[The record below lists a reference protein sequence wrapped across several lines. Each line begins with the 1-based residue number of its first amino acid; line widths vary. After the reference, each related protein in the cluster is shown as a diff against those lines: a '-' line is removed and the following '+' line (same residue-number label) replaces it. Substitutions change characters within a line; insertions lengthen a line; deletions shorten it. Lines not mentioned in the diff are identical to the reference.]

1 MKTTVVPPQLA
12 ARMAALSWRGIGR
25 DAVRVGA
32 PLGALAVLLALWQGY
47 AVFGGVNPL
56 ILPPPSQV
64 LRVTVGDWGHL
75 RPALL
80 ATLGET
86 AIGFGVALAF
96 GLLCAALLD
105 LLAPVRQAIY
115 PLLVASQSIPIV
127 AIAPLLQLWFGTD
140 LTAKVIVITLVC
152 FFPITV
158 AGLDG
163 LRATEPELIRLYRG
177 FGASAA
183 RILWEVRLPGAL
195 PALFS
200 GIRIAITY
208 SVVGAIFSEYIG
220 AQQGLGVYLRQK
232 QAAFRVDLVIGAVAV
247 TALASIALFLLV
259 MLIERLAIPWFYAE
273 RRRGPT
279 P

>member
-1 MKTTVVPPQLA
+1 MKPTRSTPLA
-12 ARMAALSWRGIGR
+12 SRLAALSWGHLGR
-25 DAVRVGA
+25 DAAKILA
-32 PLGALAVLLALWQGY
+32 PLGALAVLLAFWQIY
-47 AVFGGVNPL
+47 VVAARVNTL
-56 ILPPPSQV
+56 ILPPPSQIV
-64 LRVTVGDWGHL
+64 RVTVADWAHVQQ
-75 RPALL
+75 ALL

-86 AIGFGVALAF
+86 AIGFAVALTF

-105 LLAPVRQAIY
+105 LLAPVRQALY

-163 LRATEPELIRLYRG
+163 LRATEPDLLRLYRG

-220 AQQGLGVYLRQK
+220 AEQGLGVYLRQK
-232 QAAFRVDLVIGAVAV
+232 QAAFRVDLVIGVVAV

-273 RRRGPT
+273 RRRGT
-279 P
+279 TT